1 MKYDYLRET
10 MILNIEKEY
19 GEEID
24 PEGVIDQFYPQKSQH
39 VQLK

>member
-1 MKYDYLRET
+1 MKDDYLRET
-10 MILNIEKEY
+10 MILNIEN